1 MYHCKLKINLVG
13 QPCRV
18 FELIKEAEPLENFTH
33 KFYESGLPEEE
44 TIRNADIVFA
54 NLTDANSGA
63 FMREII
69 EFKPKNCDLIVLA
82 DTLQSIYYAEY
93 LPEINDV
100 WTLPM
105 SEEQIKHKI
114 LREQKMRKNSKDF
127 WLVNQCLES
136 TINSIPSL
144 IWYKDKEGIHRK
156 VNDSFCK
163 IVGKTKEQVE
173 GRDHYYIWD
182 ADPEEDGG
190 DCMES
195 DNEVMRSRRTCVSEE
210 TVQAG
215 NETKLL
221 TTYKSPLYDLDG
233 SVMGTVGVGI
243 DVTQERAYESEII
256 KKSQALE
263 TVFAALDCGVICHS
277 LDGKEVI
284 SINKTAL
291 NILGYE
297 TRDEI
302 ITDGFSMVAQSVL
315 DEDKP
320 VLREAIESL
329 KNVGDS
335 VSVEY
340 RVLHNDGEIM
350 HVMGNVKLLEE
361 NGERFYQRFLL
372 DCTAQKLREAE
383 NERHQREMLQ
393 ALSIDYSIVCFFDL
407 DSGDGFTIRV
417 NDDGRGVFGDVF
429 GDFVSMDLCMG
440 DYIDTV
446 VHEDD
451 RESMRCAVNKERLKN
466 ELTERSIYYI
476 NYRAVRKGVIK
487 YCELKAVRAGA
498 WEENQGVVLGLR
510 SVDEE
515 TRNEMEQKELLEGA
529 LIQANRANNA
539 KSVFLSN
546 MSHDIRT
553 PMNAIIGFTS
563 MAISHIDN
571 KELTAEYLEKIKQSS
586 NHLLSLINNVLD
598 MSRIESGK
606 MQIEE
611 EHCVIL
617 DILEQIRDMVQED
630 VRRKEL
636 KLKIDTSGIKDFSVY
651 CDKLKLSQ
659 ILLNLIGNAVKY
671 TETGGSIS
679 VKVKQKPTAAFG
691 YANYEFKIKD
701 TGIGMSEDFVAHIFE
716 PFEREKNTTTGG
728 IEGTGLG
735 MSITKN
741 FVDMMN
747 GAIDVKSKPGVGT
760 EITVSLNFRMSGS
773 DSTSD
778 ALVDGSVCTFGMPKA
793 VKSGVESI
801 KDGRILLVEDNILN
815 QEIAEFILSDAGF
828 KTDIAENGRIAV
840 DMLLNSEPGYYK
852 LVLMDIQMPVMDG
865 YEAARIIRGFKNK
878 SLASIPI
885 FAMTANA
892 FAEDKQEA
900 LRAGMNGHIA
910 KPIDVKEFIKIVEG
924 IFAN

>member
-1 MYHCKLKINLVG
+1 MYHCNLKFYLVG
-13 QPCRV
+13 QSCRV
-18 FELIKEAEPLENFTH
+18 FELIKETEPLEKFSH
-33 KFYESGLPEEE
+33 EFYESELPEEE
-44 TIRNADIVFA
+44 HLKDAGIIVA
-54 NLTDANSGA
+54 NLTGVNVSD
-63 FMREII
+63 FMRGIVK
-69 EFKPKNCDLIVLA
+69 FKPENCALIVLA
-82 DTLQSIYYAEY
+82 DTQQSIYYAEY

-105 SEEQIKHKI
+105 PEEQIKHKI
-114 LREQKMRKNSKDF
+114 LREQKLCKNSKDF
-127 WLVNQCLES
+127 WLVNQYLES

-210 TVQAG
+210 EVQAG
-215 NETKLL
+215 SETKLL

-243 DVTQERAYESEII
+243 DVTQERAYEGEII

-263 TVFAALDCGVICHS
+263 TIFASLDCGVICHS
-277 LDGKEVI
+277 IDGKEI
-284 SINKTAL
+284 MSINKTAL

-297 TRDEI
+297 TREEI
-302 ITDGFSMVAQSVL
+302 MTDGFSMVAQSVL

-340 RVLHNDGEIM
+340 RVLHSDGEIM

-361 NGERFYQRFLL
+361 NGERYYQRFLL

-407 DSGDGFTIRV
+407 DSGDGVTIRV
-417 NDDGRGVFGDVF
+417 NQSGRGIFGNIF
-429 GDFVSMDLCMG
+429 GDFVSMDLCMN

-451 RESMRCAVNKERLKN
+451 RETMRCAVNKERLAK
-466 ELTERSIYYI
+466 ELSERSIFYT
-476 NYRAVRKGVIK
+476 NYRAVHDGAIL

-498 WEENQGVVLGLR
+498 WDENHGVVLGLR

-571 KELTAEYLEKIKQSS
+571 KELTSEYLEKIKQSS

-611 EHCVIL
+611 EHCML
-617 DILEQIRDMVQED
+617 SDILEQLTDMVHED
-630 VRRKEL
+630 IRRKEL
-636 KLKIDTSGIKDFSVY
+636 TFDIDTSGVKDFAVY

-659 ILLNLIGNAVKY
+659 ILLNLIGNSVKY
-671 TETGGSIS
+671 TQAGDSIS
-679 VKVKQKPTAAFG
+679 VKVTEAPAAAFG
-691 YANYEFKIKD
+691 YASYEFKIKD
-701 TGIGMSEDFVAHIFE
+701 TGIGMSEEFAAHIFE

-747 GAIDVKSKPGVGT
+747 GTIDVKSKPGVGT
-760 EITVSLNFRMSGS
+760 EITVSLNFRLSGS
-773 DSTSD
+773 DIASN
-778 ALVDGSVCTFGMPKA
+778 AKPDGTVCTFGMPKA
-793 VKSGVESI
+793 VKSGVESL
-801 KDGRILLVEDNILN
+801 KDGHILLVEDNVLN
-815 QEIAEFILSDAGF
+815 QEIAEFILKDAGF
-828 KTDIAENGRIAV
+828 KTDIAENGQVAV

-865 YEAARIIRGFKNK
+865 YEATRTIRNFENK

-892 FAEDKQEA
+892 FVEDKQEA

-924 IFAN
+924 IFAS